1 MTGWTPLR
9 ACRQIPAF
17 VCILGLCVLS
27 GRTARA
33 DRAILSPRGF
43 ILSPGDV
50 QFEYAGRTTDGHSNV
65 QWLQVSMP
73 GSDLGLE
80 LELERR
86 QASGR
91 SRSSFNL
98 EYTLTGNALSDI
110 APVIAVGARDLIN
123 SDVEGRSAYLAL
135 SKTIG
140 LSLAQSRV
148 VSDLKVH
155 AGYGSGRMDGL
166 FASGELRF
174 RLGFTVSAEYFQQ
187 RWNMEV
193 AVPASKY
200 LKLRAYTLNG
210 AVYYGASLRI
220 AR

>member
-1 MTGWTPLR
+1 MSAPSRWRVLWTFLAGCTVA
-9 ACRQIPAF
+9 AC
-17 VCILGLCVLS
+17 LGIAGS
-27 GRTARA
+27 ARA

-43 ILSPGDV
+43 ILSPGDI

-65 QWLQVSMP
+65 QWLQLSLP
-73 GSDLGLE
+73 GNDLGLE
-80 LELERR
+80 LEVERR
-86 QASGR
+86 YTSGR

-98 EYTLTGNALSDI
+98 QYTLTGNALSDI
-110 APVIAVGARDLIN
+110 APVISLGARDLIN
-123 SDVEGRSAYLAL
+123 SDVEGRAAYLAL

-140 LSLAQSRV
+140 LSLAQSRL
-148 VSDLKVH
+148 VSDLKLN
-155 AGYGSGRMDGL
+155 AGYGTGRMDGV
-166 FASGELRF
+166 FASAELKLRA
-174 RLGFTVSAEYFQQ
+174 GFTVSAEYFQR

-200 LKLRAYTLNG
+200 LKLRAYTFNG